1 MLTLPWGACGVGWD
15 GGGWGVRRPISVAE
29 VELINY
35 RSGERG
41 EAGLCCCA
49 LCYPQGA
56 VQAQQS

>member
-1 MLTLPWGACGVGWD
+1 MGWD